1 MHSKLFVI
9 VLFLCFCFK
18 GTSQTFKGIVLDSI
32 TNKPIETASVYFDN
46 TTLGVVT
53 NTKGQFTI
61 SYSNAI
67 KSPLIISFLGY
78 KKQIITDYRNTNNVT
93 ILLKETQENL
103 EEVIVNANDGLTRK
117 QKLRLF
123 RKEFLG
129 SSSFGNSCTILNE
142 KDIII
147 RYHKKDKMLT
157 AYALAPIKI
166 KNEALQYLVNY
177 DLTSF
182 KIYFDK
188 DIFDTKSVTFIGT
201 SYYQNLKDFNSQ
213 KTIKNRKKAYTGSR
227 LEFMRALYSESL
239 EDNKY
244 EIFLNNLKV
253 NPWDFFIVRTKNNSA
268 IKEVSLNEPVE
279 ITYNLIEDSTIE
291 FLVPKILVDLYGN
304 FTNVT
309 KIRFSGAMGNQRI
322 GELLPFDFGLP
333 D

>member
-1 MHSKLFVI
+1 METKLI
-9 VLFLCFCFK
+9 VLIAFLFFSFK
-18 GTSQTFKGIVLDSI
+18 GKSQTFEGIVLDAT
-32 TNKPIETASVYFDN
+32 TNKPIETASIYFDN

-53 NTKGQFTI
+53 NSKGQFAI
-61 SYSNAI
+61 NYSNAI

-78 KKQIITDYRNTNNVT
+78 QKQIITDYRNTNNVT
-93 ILLKETQENL
+93 ILLKETEENL
-103 EEVIVNANDGLTRK
+103 EEVIVNANDGLSRK

-157 AYALAPIKI
+157 AYSKAPIQI
-166 KNEALQYLVNY
+166 KNKALQYLVEY

-182 KIYFDK
+182 NIYFDK
-188 DIFDTKSVTFIGT
+188 DIFDTKSVTFIGN
-201 SYYQNLKDFNSQ
+201 SHYQDLKDFNNP
-213 KTIKNRKKAYTGSR
+213 KNIKNRKKAYTGSR

-239 EDNKY
+239 EANKY
-244 EIFLNNLKV
+244 EIFYKNLKV
-253 NPWDFFIVRTKNNSA
+253 NPSNVFHMGLKDDSM
-268 IKEVSLNEPVE
+268 IKEVSLSEPVE
-279 ITYNLIEDSTIE
+279 IIYHDIEGTTIE
-291 FLVPKILVDLYGN
+291 FLVPKILIDAYGN
-304 FTNVT
+304 YTNAT

-322 GELLPFDFGLP
+322 GELLPFDYGLS